1 MAYTLDLER
10 HECRKCYT
18 LADVRL
24 FSRENVDLGLYC
36 SNCVK
41 RALREQRQLEG
52 EADLVTK
59 PTK

>member
-36 SNCVK
+36 ENCVK
-41 RALREQRQLEG
+41 QAKREQRQVEA
-52 EADLVTK
+52 EADHATK
-59 PTK
+59 EAN